1 MGNIMQ
7 KIVVVGSL
15 NMDVVIETP
24 HMPERGETISGRN
37 INRVSGGKGANQAYA
52 LGKLGGDV
60 TMIGAVGK
68 DASGDALL
76 RSLESVNVDIS
87 GVRQIENGTTGQAFI
102 TVDDDGDN
110 SIIIIAGTNG
120 QVTKELI
127 DEQADII
134 RKSDIVIMQFE
145 IPLDVVEYVKEMAV
159 KEGKTVIVDPAPAV
173 PGLPENFWK
182 DIDYIKP
189 NETELAILTGMNLK
203 SRKELVEGAKV
214 MIGKG
219 VKNVIVTLGKEGCLI
234 VTKDKE
240 EFFGPYQVKALDT
253 TAAGDSFTAAFAL
266 ALSQGKTY
274 SEAISLGQ
282 KVSSIAVTRKGAQT
296 SIPTMEEVNM
306 IWK

>member
-1 MGNIMQ
+1 MQ

-24 HMPERGETISGRN
+24 HMPERGETVSGRS
-37 INRVSGGKGANQAYA
+37 ISRVSGGKGANQAYA

-68 DASGDALL
+68 DAAGDALL
-76 RSLESVNVDIS
+76 HNLQSVHVDAS
-87 GVRQIENGTTGQAFI
+87 GIRRIEEGTTGQAFI
-102 TVDDDGDN
+102 AVDDDGDN

-120 QVTKELI
+120 LVTKELI
-127 DEQADII
+127 DEKADII
-134 RKSDIVIMQFE
+134 KRSDIVIMQFE

-173 PGLPENFWK
+173 PGLPEHFWSGI
-182 DIDYIKP
+182 DIIKP
-189 NETELAILTGMNLK
+189 NETELSILTGMDLK
-203 SRKELVEGAKV
+203 TRAELVKGAKV
-214 MIGKG
+214 MIDKG
-219 VKNVIVTLGKEGCLI
+219 VKNVIVTLGKEGCLM
-234 VTKDKE
+234 VNKERE

-266 ALSQGKTY
+266 ALSQGKPY
-274 SEAISLGQ
+274 GEAIVLGQ

-296 SIPTMEEVNM
+296 SIPTMEEVQT
-306 IWK
+306 IWKE